1 MSDVRH
7 YQRVAVA
14 LSETRCPMREIDE
27 KIPGWPMSQ
36 PAARG
41 LAIIT
46 IAKSGG
52 IVTDV
57 LIRGVPEEVVE
68 ALKRRARAHNRSLQ
82 GELRELLIESSG
94 EGAAGLD
101 GAALARRV
109 RERIEAERGATLE
122 DDSADIVRADREA
135 R

>member
-1 MSDVRH
+1 M
-7 YQRVAVA
+7 
-14 LSETRCPMREIDE
+14 
-27 KIPGWPMSQ
+27 
-36 PAARG
+36 
-41 LAIIT
+41 
-46 IAKSGG
+46 
-52 IVTDV
+52 TDV

-109 RERIEAERGATLE
+109 RERIEAERGAILE

-135 R
+135 W

>member
-1 MSDVRH
+1 M
-7 YQRVAVA
+7 
-14 LSETRCPMREIDE
+14 M
-27 KIPGWPMSQ
+27 
-36 PAARG
+36 
-41 LAIIT
+41 

-82 GELRELLIESSG
+82 GELRELLIESAG
-94 EGAAGLD
+94 EGAGLD

-109 RERIEAERGATLE
+109 RERIEKERGMIFE

>member
-1 MSDVRH
+1 M
-7 YQRVAVA
+7 
-14 LSETRCPMREIDE
+14 
-27 KIPGWPMSQ
+27 
-36 PAARG
+36 
-41 LAIIT
+41 
-46 IAKSGG
+46 
-52 IVTDV
+52 TDV

-94 EGAAGLD
+94 EGATGVD

-109 RERIEAERGATLE
+109 RERIEAERGAILE

-135 R
+135 W

>member
-1 MSDVRH
+1 MATP
-7 YQRVAVA
+7 VA
-14 LSETRCPMREIDE
+14 SCFD
-27 KIPGWPMSQ
+27 
-36 PAARG
+36 
-41 LAIIT
+41 IIT
-46 IAKSGG
+46 ISKSGG

-94 EGAAGLD
+94 EGAGFD

-109 RERIEAERGATLE
+109 RERIEAERGAILE

-135 R
+135 W

>member
-1 MSDVRH
+1 LSDIRH
-7 YQRVAVA
+7 YQRVAVV
-14 LSETRCPMREIDE
+14 LSETRRPMRETDE
-27 KIPGWPMSQ
+27 KISGWSISQ
-36 PAARG
+36 PVARG
-41 LAIIT
+41 LDIIT

-109 RERIEAERGATLE
+109 RERIEAERGAILE

-135 R
+135 W